1 MIYLDNAATTYPKP
15 EEVYQKIDWA
25 NRNIAINAGRGS
37 YKAAQEAS
45 RLIEE
50 TRRQLIELVHGL
62 GNEHAVLLPSA
73 TIALNVIL
81 NGLSFSDGDVIYVS
95 PYEHNA
101 VSRTLYRISTIKN
114 IHIEELPV
122 KDNLEI
128 DMDKVKYLFMK
139 NKPSCVC
146 CTHVSN
152 VTGYIL
158 PVEEIFEMPE
168 TYNKILSNI
177 SSIDAEAAEHI
188 KSLTDEKNFVLVING
203 MRDFNLHSEI
213 LKAAQKSLKLYGL
226 PDDGLKKLNR
236 ALETAET
243 FFNRNAMNAI
253 TLFEEKARKFGWN
266 ETGDNLVSKIRD
278 NLMTDEVA
286 FDIVNAVYM
295 EINGQEIRWDEGLS
309 ASNILEMLISE
320 YCGINGRFEHVILLF
335 DEFGRYLEYASGF
348 NAAKSGDS
356 ALQQIFETAQNA
368 NGVLQ
373 VINFIQSD
381 IKTYLQRVDQTK
393 NISRCM

>member
-1 MIYLDNAATTYPKP
+1 MELG
-15 EEVYQKIDWA
+15 KILEFRRDLYFEGAVQADWFY
-25 NRNIAINAGRGS
+25 S
-37 YKAAQEAS
+37 QEKAAKVAENFVFHGKQYFGVEDQGAGKKRIDTIS
-45 RLIEE
+45 
-50 TRRQLIELVHGL
+50 LV
-62 GNEHAVLLPSA
+62 
-73 TIALNVIL
+73 
-81 NGLSFSDGDVIYVS
+81 
-95 PYEHNA
+95 
-101 VSRTLYRISTIKN
+101 
-114 IHIEELPV
+114 EELTEKMSDDHANALTLAIADYGTGKSHLAV
-122 KDNLEI
+122 TLGQIFSGKD
-128 DMDKVKYLFMK
+128 Y
-139 NKPSCVC
+139 
-146 CTHVSN
+146 
-152 VTGYIL
+152 
-158 PVEEIFEMPE
+158 MPE

-335 DEFGRYLEYASGF
+335 DEFGRYLEYASGV

-393 NISRCM
+393 NISRYIGRYDASD